1 MKHLVFNSKFKACL
15 VVSEDDTVTPI
26 AIRTQEEHEEDGY
39 ITPLAD
45 ELEKAIACMNLCEEI
60 LKEQFPEESVKFAT
74 YFIAS
79 NSVTVQGEGDAV
91 IETGNLQEY
100 DQDRKAIIDAWG
112 EVCFKYEA
120 MKGGSDE

>member
-1 MKHLVFNSKFKACL
+1 MKHLAFNSKFKACL

-60 LKEQFPEESVKFAT
+60 LKEQFPDESVKFAT
-74 YFIAS
+74 YFTAS

-91 IETGNLQEY
+91 VETGNLQEY

-120 MKGGSDE
+120 LKER

>member
-1 MKHLVFNSKFKACL
+1 MKHLVFNNKFKACL

-26 AIRTQEEHEEDGY
+26 AIRTQEEHEDDGY
-39 ITPLAD
+39 ITPLPD
-45 ELEKAIACMNLCEEI
+45 ELEKAIACMSLCETI
-60 LKEQFPEESVKFAT
+60 LIEEFPEAGLKFAT
-74 YFIAS
+74 YFTAS
-79 NSVTVQGEGDAV
+79 NSVTVQGEGEEIV
-91 IETGNLQEY
+91 ETGNLQEY